1 MYRSV
6 FHRRWQV
13 ILYLD
18 HVRRRW
24 NFHLHGCGGE
34 LLLLMMMMM
43 MMMMLLLLL
52 LLLVVQCRKLAQG
65 GLRRALLKRTIRFDI
80 CLSVY
85 PTQRVWQHESI
96 ALFARTQT
104 CGAIPRIVRIDQNR
118 AYTFIYT
125 IYIYVFDVWQT
136 FGQISDGMLYLALS
150 MLCICMEYLGILP
163 LPGFQSAPK
172 FLGSGIPGSQ
182 LPTFLLVAFLAF
194 FRAVRIPIA
203 SFLFFWLRR
212 QVDPFEK
219 P

>member
-34 LLLLMMMMM
+34 
-43 MMMMLLLLL
+43 LLL

-125 IYIYVFDVWQT
+125 IYICIWCLTNLWTNIRLNVVFGFEYAMYLYGI
-136 FGQISDGMLYLALS
+136 FGN
-150 MLCICMEYLGILP
+150 P
-163 LPGFQSAPK
+163 PP
-172 FLGSGIPGSQ
+172 P
-182 LPTFLLVAFLAF
+182 
-194 FRAVRIPIA
+194 RIPVSTQIFGFGNPWQPTTYI
-203 SFLFFWLRR
+203 SFSCIFSIFSGRSHPNSMHFFWLRR